1 MIRTEV
7 YESGRKGGKAQRSFR
22 VKEFES
28 QPSNSPAVLKLHV
41 CICIYTGLS
50 KSSERMAADKRIKR
64 PEGRR
69 DRVKGKALFVYK
81 PQA

>member
-28 QPSNSPAVLKLHV
+28 QPSSSPAVSKLHV
-41 CICIYTGLS
+41 CICIYTKGS
-50 KSSERMAADKRIKR
+50 KDQR
-64 PEGRR
+64 GGG